1 MVIHIIGQGPV
12 GLLIASLIS
21 DCGGSPIIV
30 GKRPR
35 NSPNLT
41 YKRVALS
48 GDATDYALPYT
59 YWDALKTQ
67 TIKLA
72 IICTKAGDAFDA
84 YRSALN
90 CLAPEGHILFLNNG
104 MGPQQEALALS
115 PGAVLLGINTH
126 GAFMK
131 SKQVLVHA
139 GIGALTVGAPDNQKA
154 KIRLPDCF
162 EWTAD
167 INGALW
173 KKLGINALINP
184 LAVLH
189 QCKNGALLDMVQV
202 QSLMTSMA
210 DEIDQIAAAEGIVNL
225 ESEKAARAVAR
236 RTAENWCSSM
246 QDYRANRPTELPFIT
261 GYLLTRGQSHG
272 IPCPYQTRVY
282 EDIKKLQALRA
293 ATDDTNGR

>member
-30 GKRPR
+30 GKRSR
-35 NSPNLT
+35 NTPILT

-48 GDATDYALPYT
+48 GDATDYAMPYT

-115 PGAVLLGINTH
+115 PGTVLLGINTH
-126 GAFMK
+126 GAFME
-131 SKQVLVHA
+131 SDQVLVHA
-139 GIGALTVGAPDNQKA
+139 GNGTLTVGTPDPKMPNLG
-154 KIRLPDCF
+154 LPVCF
-162 EWTAD
+162 ERTTD
-167 INGALW
+167 INRVLW
-173 KKLGINALINP
+173 EKLGINALINP

-189 QCKNGALLDMVQV
+189 QCKNGALLDLVQV

-210 DEIDQIAAAEGIVNL
+210 DEIDQIAAAEGILNL
-225 ESEKAARAVAR
+225 ESETAARAVAL

-246 QDYRANRPTELPFIT
+246 QDFRANRPTELPFIT
-261 GYLLTRGQSHG
+261 GYLLTRGRSNG

-282 EDIKKLQALRA
+282 EDIKKLH
-293 ATDDTNGR
+293 T